1 MHVYV
6 QDRLTRRWNFACVNG
21 HRVLVA
27 RWSSLCDNKAEAIV
41 EQDTFFRSSPLANAL

>member
-1 MHVYV
+1 MHAYV

-27 RWSSLCDNKAEAIV
+27 RWSSLRDNKAASAVDEK
-41 EQDTFFRSSPLANAL
+41 DTFFDPAP